1 MGYPIKHI
9 VGFDGET
16 YDLPEGGGG
25 LRRLTFTWDG
35 TAGTLKDYDTGESV
49 TLTDNELF
57 LFMGKSWGTSLPAI
71 NSTAVVGSQWYG
83 THIDF
88 KAKCANVPERISG
101 TPDAWYLFL
110 PVGKSC
116 LAYYSKTDAEITILE
131 DQYLICEMSSAQ
143 RSDFANYGIKYKDAG
158 GTWTDFTPN
167 YGYYTRSKIFL
178 QKSSPVMGMTDLCI
192 GAAVGGQSL
201 DSSLVITG
209 AFTLQNP
216 ILQGGITKVYKTI
229 GDGEDSQGCPAYKL
243 CVTSG
248 NEPPYVHGLIIED
261 ACSVIMN

>member
-35 TAGTLKDYDTGESV
+35 TAGSLKDYDSGESV
-49 TLTDNELF
+49 TLTDDELF

-71 NSTAVVGSQWYG
+71 NSTTCVGSPYYG

-88 KAKCANVPERISG
+88 VAKCANVPERISG
-101 TPDAWYLFL
+101 TPQGWYLFL

-116 LAYYSKTDAEITILE
+116 LAYYSKTDTEITILE

-143 RSDFANYGIKYKDAG
+143 LSDFASYGIKYKAS
-158 GTWTDFTPN
+158 GTWTDFTPA
-167 YGYYTRSKIFL
+167 YGYYNRSKIFL
-178 QKSSPVMGMTDLCI
+178 QRSSAIMNVNDLCI
-192 GAAVGGQSL
+192 GASTGGQSL

-209 AFTLQNP
+209 AFVAQNS

-229 GDGEDSQGCPAYKL
+229 GDGVDSTEDCPCYKL
-243 CVTSG
+243 CMTSG
-248 NEPPYVHGLIIED
+248 NEPPYISGLIIED
-261 ACSVIMN
+261 AGSVIMN